1 MKGKI
6 VTFKVEVLNEDIPDD
21 RIAYMVFGALDK
33 SRIKAVAVNDV
44 RASEDIKK
52 TDEERVK
59 GRMAERAETGKAST

>member
-33 SRIKAVAVNDV
+33 SRIKSVSVNDAK
-44 RASEDIKK
+44 ASEDIKK
-52 TDEERVK
+52 TDEDRVK